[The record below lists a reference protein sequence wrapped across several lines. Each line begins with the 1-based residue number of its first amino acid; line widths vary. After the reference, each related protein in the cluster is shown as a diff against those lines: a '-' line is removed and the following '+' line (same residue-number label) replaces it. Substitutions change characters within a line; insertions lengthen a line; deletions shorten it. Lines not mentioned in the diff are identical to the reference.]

1 MSNFD
6 ADVLVV
12 GMGPVGSTGALYL
25 ARKGLRVIG
34 VDPLPKG
41 ATDLRASTFHSPTL
55 EILDGLGAADL
66 LHENGL
72 VAPVYQF
79 IDQQSGETFSFDMGE
94 LADRTRFPYRL
105 QCEQQWLSNGMIG
118 LLREQAGAELGMQ
131 QRLLYLEQDEA
142 GVTSWIEDAVSVR
155 KVRTRFVIG
164 ADGASSTVRKLLGIG
179 FDGFTYPEKFLC
191 FSTGY
196 DIAADQPGLCA
207 VNYISNPDMWAVLLQ
222 VPGFWRILVP
232 APEDEPDERLLSDA
246 NKDAVFHKLLG
257 SDQPIA
263 TRHRTI
269 YRVHQ
274 RVAERFVDGRVGL
287 VGDAAHVN
295 SPVGGYGMNSGI
307 HDVVNLADKLLEIL
321 QGDGSMELLNR
332 YERQRQAVTREFVQ
346 AQTIENTRLMREGWG
361 SVRAE
366 RRDRMDQLAND
377 PDARREFLLRTA
389 MFSSLE
395 RAASIQ

>member
-25 ARKGLRVIG
+25 AREGLRVIG

-55 EILDGLGAADL
+55 EILDKLGAADL
-66 LHENGL
+66 LHQNGL

-79 IDQQSGETFSFDMGE
+79 IDQESNEAFRFDMGE
-94 LADRTRFPYRL
+94 LADQTRFPYRL

-118 LLREQAGAELGMQ
+118 LLRSEPGADLRMQ
-131 QRLLYLEQDEA
+131 QRLLYLEQDDT

-155 KVRTRFVIG
+155 KIRTRFVIG

-179 FDGFTYPEKFLC
+179 FDGFTYAEKFLC
-191 FSTGY
+191 LSTAD
-196 DIAADQPGLCA
+196 DIAADHPGLCA

-232 APEDEPDERLLSDA
+232 APEDEPDEVLLSDD
-246 NKDAVFHKLLG
+246 NKDAVFRKLLG
-257 SDQPIA
+257 SDRPIT

-274 RVAERFVDGRVGL
+274 RVADRFVQGRVAL
-287 VGDAAHVN
+287 AGDAAHVN

-307 HDVVNLADKLLEIL
+307 HDVVNLADKLVEIL
-321 QGDGSMELLNR
+321 QRDATLDLLAR

-377 PDARREFLLRTA
+377 PGSRREFLLRTA
-389 MFSSLE
+389 MFRSLE
-395 RAASIQ
+395 QAANIQ